1 MISASS
7 GSDLVFPLDIW
18 LKLSQITGQC
28 WGIVQRQDNGFWP
41 RLRGFESFSP
51 SHFSVISNP

>member
-1 MISASS
+1 MLSASS
-7 GSDLVFPLDIW
+7 VRDPVFPLDIW
-18 LKLSQITGQC
+18 PKLSQITAQC

-51 SHFSVISNP
+51 SQHQKKK